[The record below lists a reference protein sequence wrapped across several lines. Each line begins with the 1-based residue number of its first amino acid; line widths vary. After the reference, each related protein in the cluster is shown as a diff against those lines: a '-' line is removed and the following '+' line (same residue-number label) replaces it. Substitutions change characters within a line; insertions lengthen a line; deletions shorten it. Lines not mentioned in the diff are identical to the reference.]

1 MVNYLN
7 VTHLT
12 ILSLLFIR
20 FQEVRE
26 LHMFEYPSSDH
37 TIPSSSSVPRMYVNL
52 INCSSTTHLTIVS
65 LLFIGL
71 QIVSELGWLSEDLSS
86 DHPITFPLSVSREY
100 AWSIVQRS
108 LVWSSHS
115 HPLHSSSECTWT
127 WSHVIIPLIW
137 LSYPICTIRIQ
148 AVRELFNCLSTTYLT
163 ILSLLFV
170 RHQEVRELGHML
182 EYNPWL
188 VVLSHSLPPSS
199 GCSWTLWIVCIPL
212 IWPSYPSSFKKNP
225 DRA

>member
-1 MVNYLN
+1 MNLVNYLN
-7 VTHLT
+7 ATHLT

-86 DHPITFPLSVSREY
+86 DHPITSPLSVSREY
-100 AWSIVQRS
+100 AN
-108 LVWSSHS
+108 LVNCSKISR
-115 HPLHSSSECTWT
+115 L
-127 WSHVIIPLIW
+127 IIPFSSATFVFRMYVNLVTCYNTSQLI
-137 LSYPICTIRIQ
+137 
-148 AVRELFNCLSTTYLT
+148 
-163 ILSLLFV
+163 ILSHL
-170 RHQEVRELGHML
+170 HHP
-182 EYNPWL
+182 Y
-188 VVLSHSLPPSS
+188 S
-199 GCSWTLWIVCIPL
+199 GCSWTCQLFEYHLSDHPIPPL
-212 IWPSYPSSFKKNP
+212 RPSSGST
-225 DRA
+225 RTWSHAWI